1 MAKIA
6 GVFINSLNMD
16 EIRVETYSTKKQI
29 QIKKI
34 DKKFP
39 EIDYYY

>member
-1 MAKIA
+1 MAKIG

-34 DKKFP
+34 DKKFL